1 MGIQITG
8 SNDTIQA
15 ADGNLSIE
23 GVSLNFN
30 HENVTGISTMAT
42 GHITGTATIDDDLKV
57 GISTLFVDV
66 SAGRVGVGTD
76 NPVGNLEVRD
86 TKANLIVAKD
96 GLTVISNSDL
106 HTTYDLIQLGAGGAL
121 ASYSTATS
129 TADTQFIHNAY
140 RHSGGTYKYR
150 YADSAAR
157 IRMNSPQGAII
168 FDNAGSGS
176 ADGDITFTERLRI
189 TSAGG
194 ISISDDGSVHGVSK
208 LTILPADRTS
218 AFSASDGDTWHDVVL
233 HQGGS
238 ATNNAVGLA
247 FQLKN
252 DGSYHKN
259 AGTGIAAVKNGTN
272 SDYGSDLVFIT
283 RGQSTPATEKLRI
296 TSVGALLVG
305 TTSPT
310 YGSGDMQHEIKK
322 NNNRAYTAPL
332 MTSHSHLLL
341 NNSDTTDLAFCG
353 LGFRAGSGDGS
364 IGYIYRNSANNSDF
378 VINTDG
384 NANGSERLRVY
395 NNGAVLIGAHANEA
409 GGNARLSID
418 CEGLD
423 IFDGVGDPANYG
435 LIFANDPTSDKAN
448 GIGFFNDSAS
458 TCGGYIVHQD
468 KGSGNIGDLV
478 FGTSAS
484 SDTPVE
490 RMRID
495 SAGRMII
502 VRSGSGGEL
511 NSNDAALHVNAPT
524 DGGQGGI
531 YVHCNSQSGGTA
543 SPHYG
548 IKIDAVNCANNANL
562 QAGLLIDVDQQYTQS
577 GTGVQSDVAGS
588 YSTQTCYHAKLT
600 KNLSAITSGY
610 SYFSNIVT
618 SGSGGNAY
626 HMRCEDDGSLKLLIE
641 KNGDVK
647 NSNNSFSA
655 ISDVKLKENIVD
667 ASSQWDDIKAVKV
680 RNFNFIADSNNT
692 KMIGVVAQE
701 IETVSAGLVD
711 TDNDITVD
719 DATGEGT
726 ITGTTKS
733 VKYSILYMKAIK
745 ALQEA
750 MARIE
755 TLETKVAALE
765 SA

>member
-1 MGIQITG
+1 MGIQIKG

-23 GVSLNFN
+23 GVSLNFTN
-30 HENVTGISTMAT
+30 ENVTGISTMAT
-42 GHITGTATIDDDLKV
+42 GHITGTTTLDDDLKV
-57 GISTLFVDV
+57 GISTLFVDK
-66 SAGRVGVGTD
+66 SAGLIGIGTITPTRNIHID
-76 NPVGNLEVRD
+76 GTAHQSGIIIHTGGN
-86 TKANLIVAKD
+86 
-96 GLTVISNSDL
+96 
-106 HTTYDLIQLGAGGAL
+106 H
-121 ASYSTATS
+121 STAIDMDS
-129 TADTQFIHNAY
+129 N
-140 RHSGGTYKYR
+140 RSG
-150 YADSAAR
+150 
-157 IRMNSPQGAII
+157 
-168 FDNAGSGS
+168 AGSGIAELNFKWNGTTVGQIGAYSGSDTSNKDNAVIHFGTASAGSIIERLRIDSDGRLLLGVTSADTDMGSNLQVAGSSYAASGILQARTTADGNGPALDFIKSRNTTWGSHTIVQDGDELGRIYFRGDDGVNYSGAAAAIFGEIDGTPGADDLPGRLVFYTS
-176 ADGDITFTERLRI
+176 ADGADSPTERLRI
-189 TSAGG
+189 TSAG
-194 ISISDDGSVHGVSK
+194 
-208 LTILPADRTS
+208 
-218 AFSASDGDTWHDVVL
+218 
-233 HQGGS
+233 
-238 ATNNAVGLA
+238 
-247 FQLKN
+247 
-252 DGSYHKN
+252 
-259 AGTGIAAVKNGTN
+259 
-272 SDYGSDLVFIT
+272 
-283 RGQSTPATEKLRI
+283 
-296 TSVGALLVG
+296 ALLIG
-305 TTSPT
+305 TTSST
-310 YGSGDMQHEIKK
+310 YASGDIQHEIKK
-322 NNNRAYTAPL
+322 NNSRAYTAPL
-332 MTSHSHLLL
+332 MTAHSHLLL
-341 NNSDTTDLAFCG
+341 NNSDTTDKAFTG

-364 IGYIYRNSANNSDF
+364 IGYIYRNSANNADF

-384 NANGSERLRVY
+384 NSNGVERLRVY

-495 SAGRMII
+495 KDGRMII

-543 SPHYG
+543 ATHYG

-562 QAGLLIDVDQQYTQS
+562 QAGLLIDVDQQYTQA
-577 GTGVQSDVAGS
+577 GTGVLSDVQGS
-588 YSTQTCYHAKLT
+588 YSTQKCFDAQMNKG
-600 KNLSAITSGY
+600 LSAVTNAYNYYSEIT
-610 SYFSNIVT
+610 V
-618 SGSGGNAY
+618 SGSGGTAY
-626 HMRCEDDGSLKLLIE
+626 HMYFNDTDGSNALKCFA
-641 KNGDVK
+641 NGNIQNK
-647 NSNNSFSA
+647 NNSYGST
-655 ISDVKLKENIVD
+655 SDVKLKENIVD
-667 ASSQWDDIKAVKV
+667 AGSQWEDIKAVKV
-680 RNFNFIADSNNT
+680 RNFNFKADPDT
-692 KMIGVVAQE
+692 KMLGVVAQE
-701 IETVSAGLVD
+701 VETVSPGLVH
-711 TDNDITVD
+711 TENDIEVN

-750 MARIE
+750 MTRIE

>member
-1 MGIQITG
+1 MGIQIKG
-8 SNDTIQA
+8 SNDTISA
-15 ADGNLSIE
+15 SDGSMVLEGSALTFDNESI
-23 GVSLNFN
+23 
-30 HENVTGISTMAT
+30 TGISTMGT

-76 NPVGNLEVRD
+76 NPQGELHVNRASSTGRIIVEGASNAQIGLRDNAGGTD
-86 TKANLIVAKD
+86 TKVIQIRNTTQNLLIGTQNDSYGSFSEKFRI
-96 GLTVISNSDL
+96 TSNGELVVGTTSGD
-106 HTTYDLIQLGAGGAL
+106 TTYQAHIKHNTYGLLKLETDLTGADGAYLDLYHNSTSPADEDQLGSIGFKGKNSADEETTYARIQSRSSDVTDGTEDGYLTFHTRAAGNFAERVRILSNGRIGVGTDEATSALQIYAADLGEGTAKGQIVLKDTAAYNASPTAGVVFQGHHASNNAQAIFAAIRGFKANTADGDYDGCLGFDVRTHGDVAFEAMRIDESGRLRVASTTESADTAFDDVIIGDYSNNRGISILSSGTGQGAL
-121 ASYSTATS
+121 GFAKSGTTADGYVAYQHNSTATS
-129 TADTQFIHNAY
+129 SVMTLKS
-140 RHSGGTYKYR
+140 SGE
-150 YADSAAR
+150 
-157 IRMNSPQGAII
+157 IRFHP
-168 FDNAGSGS
+168 GS
-176 ADGDITFTERLRI
+176 TERARFD
-189 TSAGG
+189 
-194 ISISDDGSVHGVSK
+194 SD
-208 LTILPADRTS
+208 
-218 AFSASDGDTWHDVVL
+218 
-233 HQGGS
+233 
-238 ATNNAVGLA
+238 
-247 FQLKN
+247 
-252 DGSYHKN
+252 
-259 AGTGIAAVKNGTN
+259 
-272 SDYGSDLVFIT
+272 
-283 RGQSTPATEKLRI
+283 
-296 TSVGALLVG
+296 
-305 TTSPT
+305 
-310 YGSGDMQHEIKK
+310 
-322 NNNRAYTAPL
+322 
-332 MTSHSHLLL
+332 
-341 NNSDTTDLAFCG
+341 
-353 LGFRAGSGDGS
+353 
-364 IGYIYRNSANNSDF
+364 
-378 VINTDG
+378 
-384 NANGSERLRVY
+384 
-395 NNGAVLIGAHANEA
+395 
-409 GGNARLSID
+409 
-418 CEGLD
+418 
-423 IFDGVGDPANYG
+423 
-435 LIFANDPTSDKAN
+435 
-448 GIGFFNDSAS
+448 
-458 TCGGYIVHQD
+458 
-468 KGSGNIGDLV
+468 
-478 FGTSAS
+478 
-484 SDTPVE
+484 
-490 RMRID
+490 
-495 SAGRMII
+495 GRMII

-600 KNLSAITSGY
+600 KNLSAVTSGY

-750 MARIE
+750 MTRIE